1 MGQVTIYLEEEIEI
15 KMIKAAESANL
26 SKSKWIARL
35 IQEKIAKEW
44 PQSVVDMALVQS
56 HPTYA
61 KARVNNG
68 DERGCDCAGSPL
80 ISKLI
85 AIIVALIR

>member
-1 MGQVTIYLEEEIEI
+1 MGQVTIYLEEEIEL

-44 PQSVVDMALVQS
+44 PQSVIDMAGS
-56 HPTYA
+56 WSDFPEA
-61 KARVNNG
+61 
-68 DERGCDCAGSPL
+68 DELRANQGQDITRESF
-80 ISKLI
+80 
-85 AIIVALIR
+85 

>member
-1 MGQVTIYLEEEIEI
+1 MGQVTIYLEEEIEK

-44 PQSVVDMALVQS
+44 PQSVIDMAGSWNDFPEADELRANQGQDI
-56 HPTYA
+56 
-61 KARVNNG
+61 AR
-68 DERGCDCAGSPL
+68 ESF
-80 ISKLI
+80 
-85 AIIVALIR
+85 